1 MVWSHPGI
9 SIEDLVDRIKGFVDI
24 LVLASGY
31 QSSGLPAI
39 WDVGSIKKAL
49 KWGIFFEDVLKSLR
63 SYANYEE
70 SVKELDAALSHL
82 TSDPNFP
89 LGLTDMSSAT
99 LSNARRLVL
108 EHFLHAHPIKDTH
121 LAAFLRAVVEIDM
134 DELSES
140 HSDSSSAYIGR
151 LDLQMESLD
160 LAAKKLLPKNDAIVD
175 ELCQFS
181 HWRSRC
187 LSYLLDKRTIK
198 LLSGAQLILEAPKE
212 QWIRVFDGLKSSS
225 DPCYENLL
233 EIVEILLLGLIS
245 SKWNYMIQQLI
256 ALPCDFV
263 SISKKF
269 LDLHELVS
277 RKFSFQ
283 GNSSALLSNKE
294 NDILEYLTSL
304 LNFQPHKL
312 WKLPS
317 VLVAAA
323 LPLW

>member
-63 SYANYEE
+63 RSYGNYEE

-89 LGLTDMSSAT
+89 LGLKDMSSAT

-108 EHFLHAHPIKDTH
+108 EHFLHAHPLKDTH
-121 LAAFLRAVVEIDM
+121 LAAFLRAVVEIDI

-140 HSDSSSAYIGR
+140 HTDSSSAYIGR

-160 LAAKKLLPKNDAIVD
+160 LAAKKLLPKN
-175 ELCQFS
+175 
-181 HWRSRC
+181 
-187 LSYLLDKRTIK
+187 
-198 LLSGAQLILEAPKE
+198 
-212 QWIRVFDGLKSSS
+212 
-225 DPCYENLL
+225 
-233 EIVEILLLGLIS
+233 
-245 SKWNYMIQQLI
+245 
-256 ALPCDFV
+256 
-263 SISKKF
+263 
-269 LDLHELVS
+269 
-277 RKFSFQ
+277 
-283 GNSSALLSNKE
+283 
-294 NDILEYLTSL
+294 
-304 LNFQPHKL
+304 
-312 WKLPS
+312 
-317 VLVAAA
+317 AAA
-323 LPLW
+323 NFNCLKHVDQDFHSPLESDGGNNEFICADNSFFVVKQVLHRQAIIADIHSMERGLHGLSDSITRNNLMGSADVSSE